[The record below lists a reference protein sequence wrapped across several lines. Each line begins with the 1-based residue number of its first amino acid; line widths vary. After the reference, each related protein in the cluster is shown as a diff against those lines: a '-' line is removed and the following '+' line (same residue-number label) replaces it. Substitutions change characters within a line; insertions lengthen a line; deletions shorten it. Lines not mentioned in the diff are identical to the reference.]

1 MKCNLLPLGYRQHHG
16 LWQRPACLGLLL
28 MLTVCLGA
36 GLFFQYQ
43 LHREK
48 AYYTDCLYPL
58 QQQIRQ
64 GNEAIRRGQAQV
76 ERAAKERPA
85 GPLSPSLMVALAGSK
100 PEGLAVEKA
109 GRPHRIR
116 RSSGSGP
123 CSSRASAR
131 RPLPG

>member
-76 ERAAKERPA
+76 ERATKERPA

-100 PEGLAVEKA
+100 PEGLAVEKVSS
-109 GRPHRIR
+109 
-116 RSSGSGP
+116 RSSG
-123 CSSRASAR
+123 RAS
-131 RPLPG
+131 